1 MGREERKVVT
11 ILFTDLVGFTSRA
24 EELDPEDVRALLS
37 PYYARLREQI
47 EQRGGT
53 VEKFIGD
60 AVMAVFGAPVAHED
74 DPVRAVLTAIAIRD
88 GSPDIE
94 IRTAVNTG
102 EALVAL
108 EADVSAG
115 EGFVSGDVVN
125 TAARLQSA
133 APVNGILVG
142 DATHRAT
149 RHVIDYRDAE
159 PVEAKGKSRPIP
171 VWEVVAAR
179 PRYGTDVE
187 ETHLS
192 VLVGRDRELAVLTD
206 AFARSR
212 GEETAQLVTLVGV
225 PGIGKSRLVA
235 ELFSVLDADPNVYWW
250 RQGRSLPYGE
260 SRSVWAL
267 GEIVKA
273 QAGILESDDARTAE
287 QKLAA
292 MVDELLPDEEERRW
306 VASHLRTLA
315 GVAGVLDESADRRV
329 EAFAAWRRFFEALA
343 EQRPLVVVFEDL
355 HWADDTLLDFV
366 DHLAEWVSGVPM
378 LVVCTARPELLD
390 RRPGWGGGKRN
401 ATTLSI
407 GALSDDETALLLH
420 RLIDQSVLDADT
432 QQVVLRRAQG
442 NPLYAGEYARMLA
455 DHGGGDLP
463 LPETVQG
470 LIAARIDALTAE
482 EKALVQDAS
491 VLGKVFWPSALE
503 SAGEAALHAL
513 ERKEFIRRDRRS
525 AVGGETQ
532 YAFLH
537 LLVRDV
543 AYGQIPRA
551 RRMDKHRAAADW
563 IASLSPDR
571 SDDRAE
577 MLAHH
582 YREALALAEAAGVDT
597 AGLRAP
603 ALSALVEASERAAA
617 LSSWATARDLAAEA
631 LVLTED
637 GDPRRPEL
645 HLRLARAKAYA
656 FGEWDF
662 ALAEAARD
670 WYVARSEIAQAAESE
685 AFLSWMHWWRADGT
699 KAREHAQLAL
709 DLAADLPTSLSKA
722 RAYAQAARLHGIGGD
737 PRHAIAL
744 ADETLAMAL
753 ELGRDDIQSSALNSR
768 GIAKGK
774 VDDMTCLDD
783 LERSIVLADRSNS
796 PHEIS
801 TSRNN
806 YGSVLSGLGR
816 VAEADA
822 IWEEN
827 VGASLQHGYPA
838 GAQWS
843 EMALIVHR
851 IPAGD
856 VDRLVEMLEDMHP
869 RVTPGTQPENALQ
882 VVRSWVLATRGD
894 TDGAIRLLKKARA
907 FALQIRDAQAVAP
920 VLAAQAFAFFVA
932 GRHDEA
938 DAAIDEFLTTP
949 AHLGML
955 GSTSDLL
962 LTLIERGRIDEW
974 VAAIGDS
981 FPESEWVKAGMAAA
995 AGEMVRAAEIY
1006 HAMGA
1011 HFLEAWARL
1020 IAAERGDLSQL
1031 EPARAFFAAQ
1041 GAAPFVRR
1049 CETTLSASA

>member
-1 MGREERKVVT
+1 MSREERKVVT
-11 ILFTDLVGFTSRA
+11 VLFTDLVGFTSRA
-24 EELDPEDVRALLS
+24 EELDPEDVRAMLT

-88 GSPDIE
+88 GSPDLE

-115 EGFVSGDVVN
+115 EALVSGDVVN

-142 DATHRAT
+142 EATYRATH
-149 RHVIDYRDAE
+149 HVIDYADA
-159 PVEAKGKSRPIP
+159 PAVEAKGKAKPVP
-171 VWEVVAAR
+171 VWEVVAAHSR
-179 PRYGTDVE
+179 FGTDVE
-187 ETHLS
+187 QTHRTA
-192 VLVGRDRELAVLTD
+192 LVGRERELFLLTD
-206 AFARSR
+206 AFQRSKT
-212 GEETAQLVTLVGV
+212 EETAQLVTLVGV

-235 ELFSVLDADPNVYWW
+235 ELFSVLDADPDVYWW

-273 QAGILESDDARTAE
+273 QAGILESDDAETAQE
-287 QKLAA
+287 KLAA
-292 MVDELLPDEEERRW
+292 ICSDEW
-306 VASHLRTLA
+306 VLSHLRPLA
-315 GVAGVLDESADRRV
+315 GVAGEIDESRDRRV
-329 EAFAAWRRFFEALA
+329 EAFSAWRRFFETLA
-343 EQRPLVVVFEDL
+343 EERPLVLVFEDL

-378 LVVCTARPELLD
+378 LLVATARPELLD
-390 RRPGWGGGKRN
+390 RRPDWGGGKRN

-407 GALSDDETALLLH
+407 GALSNDETAKLLPVMPA
-420 RLIDQSVLDADT
+420 ST
-432 QQVVLRRAQG
+432 QQLVLERADG
-442 NPLYAGEYARMLA
+442 NPLYAAEYARMLA
-455 DHGGGDLP
+455 DHPGEDLP

-470 LIAARIDALTAE
+470 VIAARIDALAAE

-503 SAGEAALHAL
+503 SANEAALHAL

-525 AVGGETQ
+525 SVGGETQ

-551 RRMDKHRAAADW
+551 RRMEKHRAAAGW

-571 SDDRAE
+571 SEDRAE

-582 YREALALAEAAGVDT
+582 YREALTLAEAAGVDPT
-597 AGLRAP
+597 PLRAP
-603 ALSALVEASERAAA
+603 ALAALVEASERAAA
-617 LSSWATARDLAAEA
+617 LSSWAAARDLAAEA
-631 LVLTED
+631 LVLAEE
-637 GDPRRPEL
+637 GDRRRAEL
-645 HLRLARAKAYA
+645 QLRLARAKAYG

-662 ALAEAARD
+662 ELAEAARD
-670 WYVARSEIAQAAESE
+670 WYVAEGQTAQAAESE

-699 KAREHAQLAL
+699 KAREHAQRAL
-709 DLAADLPTSLSKA
+709 DLAANLPTSLSKA

-737 PRHAIAL
+737 PPYAIAL

-753 ELGRDDIQSSALNSR
+753 ELGREDIQSSALNSR

-774 VDDMTCLDD
+774 VADTTCLDD
-783 LERSIVLADRSNS
+783 LERSIELADRSNS

-806 YGSVLSGLGR
+806 YGSLLSGLGR

-827 VGASLQHGYPA
+827 VGASLRQGYPA
-838 GAQWS
+838 GALWS

-851 IPAGD
+851 IPAGELARLLEM
-856 VDRLVEMLEDMHP
+856 VDDMEP
-869 RVTPGTQPENALQ
+869 RVTPGTQPQNALQ
-882 VVRSWVLATRGD
+882 VVRSWVLAARGD
-894 TDGAIRLLKKARA
+894 TDGAIRILEKAHA
-907 FALQIRDAQAVAP
+907 FALQIRDAQAIAP
-920 VLAAQAFAFFVA
+920 VLSTKGFAFFLA

-938 DAAIDEFLTTP
+938 DAAMDEFFTTH
-949 AHLGML
+949 ANLGML

-962 LTLIERGRIDEW
+962 LVLVERARIDQW

-981 FPESEWVKAGMAAA
+981 FPESHWVKAGMAAA
-995 AGEMVRAAEIY
+995 AGDLVGAAEIY
-1006 HAMGA
+1006 RGMGA
-1011 HFLEAWARL
+1011 SFLEAWARL
-1020 IAAERGDLSQL
+1020 IAADRGDLSQL
-1031 EPARAFFAAQ
+1031 EPARAFFAGV
-1041 GAAPFVRR
+1041 GATPFVRR
-1049 CETTLSASA
+1049 CETILSASA